1 VLSESLGLSV
11 LILPKAPMV
20 ELASSRAFEASDP
33 VESIAF
39 EAKKSL
45 LAITSHH
52 GGISIYEIGRN
63 GESR

>member
-1 VLSESLGLSV
+1 
-11 LILPKAPMV
+11 MV